1 MPVWTRGTIWNC
13 RDPEDCRPLVDA
25 HDTHSDSLRPAAF
38 AEWAE
43 FVGWRDADI
52 VHQLNGGGLRAYHD
66 SLSLDTVLTFH
77 HGSLLEN
84 FPAVDKV
91 TTADPRLAWGRPAPP
106 AACQRPKHRVKRRWT
121 VYDAHTG
128 TRVRAP

>member
-1 MPVWTRGTIWNC
+1 MPSCSIAASTVHLRQSDMPVWARGTIWNC

-43 FVGWRDADI
+43 FIGWRDADI

-66 SLSLDTVLTFH
+66 SLSLDTVLAFH
-77 HGSLLEN
+77 HGSEYL
-84 FPAVDKV
+84 
-91 TTADPRLAWGRPAPP
+91 
-106 AACQRPKHRVKRRWT
+106 RRST
-121 VYDAHTG
+121 RGKAYDNKG
-128 TRVRAP
+128 VNKL